1 MSSSSAPMQVTRVEG
16 NIYSTASP
24 YSHAR
29 PLPEWPQ
36 RSQNL
41 NPNTAK
47 YEDMNQFRWVCN
59 DLLHMMLVSTWKP
72 FYGPLFERLSLSDH
86 TIPTQ
91 SVFEEAKGA
100 WVLKDHVRVDWITLE
115 WQLRAILSA
124 CLHFST
130 APLPKFWQPWS
141 YPQCF
146 GYRHSHS
153 TRHKAAIAV
162 MRSRD
167 AFVPLMAA
175 VCFGIYLM
183 RWQER
188 EVSGF
193 EWRRQLLEK
202 AKPIVHASWLA
213 LLEDSVIFDNEV
225 CRVGGII
232 DYATCEFLPFLPDLI
247 YMFPRMPLYI
257 NWGPD
262 RPLIVPSY
270 LPVPHYD
277 DFKAPPPL
285 DAAPTIP
292 TPEHD
297 SSPPVEIIHQDFPP
311 VEKYSGQRAERQQ
324 RIDNAAKH
332 AVPGRK
338 GARVFYWDEE
348 DGFLIRRAAGRKNYD
363 WHWGRFGAKQRRYDS
378 FRNEWDLC
386 EELDPQDEPTHIYM
400 SDDDDSDY
408 DGEDHYFP
416 LDDDNDE
423 VPDHDEGLYSSSADL
438 ERVHGIELIHQTE
451 PEDFSAPVERPQDT
465 LDDVVYCRFGFTA
478 PIVAVPK
485 PSTVPEMHH
494 VRKFVG
500 VLQDTGVSHTTRE
513 AMTNFFGYLLQAG
526 NILDIPREL
535 YDLRQHDA
543 DVHSPAA
550 IRIQKKVLNG
560 RLYYILSDRQAD
572 TSPAFTILLTSAASV
587 VEMVRRG
594 WGPKMIDVA
603 KKLIERGI
611 SFQAAVQDSRQ
622 QLETS
627 FVAPCYS
634 LLGCRPT
641 DYKPDRLEFATYQA
655 LCKGFLRSQRGRAA
669 LLAGGIL
676 GCITQDFI
684 SNDEVYLGPSAD
696 VLKSGIYFVADGE
709 STPVF
714 WDDALTDDEI
724 DLLCGIYKVETGH
737 RNGSEPQH
745 SFVLWFP
752 KPAAWETSG
761 LNIGFWSS
769 DCELWYQ
776 GHLNEI
782 NSPDPVLWTT
792 NQWRHSLWFLKQSQ
806 KVAQVNERLAAE
818 YLQSIGTFSPS

>member
-1 MSSSSAPMQVTRVEG
+1 
-16 NIYSTASP
+16 
-24 YSHAR
+24 
-29 PLPEWPQ
+29 
-36 RSQNL
+36 
-41 NPNTAK
+41 
-47 YEDMNQFRWVCN
+47 
-59 DLLHMMLVSTWKP
+59 
-72 FYGPLFERLSLSDH
+72 
-86 TIPTQ
+86 
-91 SVFEEAKGA
+91 
-100 WVLKDHVRVDWITLE
+100 
-115 WQLRAILSA
+115 
-124 CLHFST
+124 
-130 APLPKFWQPWS
+130 
-141 YPQCF
+141 
-146 GYRHSHS
+146 
-153 TRHKAAIAV
+153 
-162 MRSRD
+162 
-167 AFVPLMAA
+167 
-175 VCFGIYLM
+175 
-183 RWQER
+183 
-188 EVSGF
+188 
-193 EWRRQLLEK
+193 
-202 AKPIVHASWLA
+202 
-213 LLEDSVIFDNEV
+213 
-225 CRVGGII
+225 
-232 DYATCEFLPFLPDLI
+232 
-247 YMFPRMPLYI
+247 MPLYI

-262 RPLIVPSY
+262 RPLIVPLY

-285 DAAPTIP
+285 DAAPAIP
-292 TPEHD
+292 APEHD
-297 SSPPVEIIHQDFPP
+297 SSPPVEIICWDFPP
-311 VEKYSGQRAERQQ
+311 VEKYSGQRAGEDWKSFFAHRDTENAKRAEKESENARRECQQ

-348 DGFLIRRAAGRKNYD
+348 DGFLIRWAAGRKNYD
-363 WHWGRFGAKQRRYDS
+363 WHWGQFGAKQRQYDS

-423 VPDHDEGLYSSSADL
+423 
-438 ERVHGIELIHQTE
+438 
-451 PEDFSAPVERPQDT
+451 RPQDA
-465 LDDVVYCRFGFTA
+465 LDDVVYCHFGFTA

-494 VRKFVG
+494 VYKFVG

-513 AMTNFFGYLLQAG
+513 AMMNFFSYLLQAG

-543 DVHSPAA
+543 DIHSPAA
-550 IRIQKKVLNG
+550 VHIQKKVLNG
-560 RLYYILSDRQAD
+560 HLYYILSDRQAD

-622 QLETS
+622 RLETS
-627 FVAPCYS
+627 FIAPCYG
-634 LLGCRPT
+634 LLRCRPT

-655 LCKGFLRSQRGRAA
+655 LCKGFLRSQQGRAA

-676 GCITQDFI
+676 GCIAQDFI

-724 DLLCGIYKVETGH
+724 DLLCGIYKVETGKCL
-737 RNGSEPQH
+737 RN
-745 SFVLWFP
+745 
-752 KPAAWETSG
+752 
-761 LNIGFWSS
+761 
-769 DCELWYQ
+769 
-776 GHLNEI
+776 
-782 NSPDPVLWTT
+782 
-792 NQWRHSLWFLKQSQ
+792 
-806 KVAQVNERLAAE
+806 
-818 YLQSIGTFSPS
+818 